1 MEANDSATVEN
12 LPAIALR
19 PGPRS
24 GRPKGSRNRMT
35 KLAKDAIQLAFDQH
49 GGAEALVRWIE
60 ADPKNEREFYLYI
73 YPKLLPLQVKAEV
86 SQVVGMIRF
95 RGIRED

>member
-1 MEANDSATVEN
+1 MDANSPAAVETLPATV
-12 LPAIALR
+12 PP
-19 PGPRS
+19 PGPRP
-24 GRPKGSRNRMT
+24 GRPKGARNRMT
-35 KLAKDAIQLAFDQH
+35 KLAKDAIQLAFDLH